1 MKIIFSYLSLTRGH
15 RNSGTTIAVSTYSAQ
30 ILVSKYH
37 TLIKGITVLR
47 EMAGSLL
54 KGKAEDESSIM
65 LYQKRRK
72 CSKKKKKPER
82 MRDVID
88 TEAHLEEFPMAKT
101 GQSEQQNK

>member
-1 MKIIFSYLSLTRGH
+1 MKIIFSYLSLTRGP

-72 CSKKKKKPER
+72 CSKKKKKTRKDEGCHRHRSSSGRVPN
-82 MRDVID
+82 
-88 TEAHLEEFPMAKT
+88 
-101 GQSEQQNK
+101 GQNWTI